1 MGSGEVGRHVTAPLE
16 HKEDKHEEEQPENLV
31 SVSLVK
37 GDLLNEEKQSLTGIG
52 GLGQGSPKVS
62 YSETL
67 QVSAIKFLAGEFLL
81 VNSVL
86 VFLLVSTS
94 PTFTDNSS
102 C

>member
-1 MGSGEVGRHVTAPLE
+1 MGPGEVDRHVTAPLE
-16 HKEDKHEEEQPENLV
+16 HKEDKQEEEQPENLV

-62 YSETL
+62 YSGTL
-67 QVSAIKFLAGEFLL
+67 QVSAIELLAGEFLL

-94 PTFTDNSS
+94 LTFADGFF